1 MQHLSQ
7 DELARRAVR
16 AQICPSCYQRPPGS
30 ESLQPDQPRQ
40 CEPRCAIFQSL
51 PTLQTLVARRD
62 TKLDSVE
69 QTMRNQ
75 VCNHCTLSPTAGD
88 YCAESLARTCPLS
101 RYAFEVV
108 QLLERLNE
116 SPRAQQGHST

>member
-16 AQICPSCYQRPPGS
+16 AQICPKCCQRPPGS
-30 ESLQPDQPRQ
+30 ESLRPTEPRN
-40 CEPRCAIFQSL
+40 CEPRCAIFLSL
-51 PTLQTLVARRD
+51 PTLQMLVTCRD
-62 TKLDSVE
+62 SRLHSVE

-88 YCAESLARTCPLS
+88 FCSESLARTCPLS
-101 RYAFEVV
+101 RYALDVIG
-108 QLLERLNE
+108 LLERLPS
-116 SPRAQQGHST
+116 SPR